1 MKLSYAIHTQ
11 ENPTDIKWNIG
22 NEYFCYYIEK
32 TIFYKEVLKIA
43 WENKYEFCNSYLKH
57 IFYTK
62 YNVAIFHLI
71 KGGS

>member
-1 MKLSYAIHTQ
+1 MLFTHKKILQTLNGILEMNIFAIILRKL
-11 ENPTDIKWNIG
+11 NGK
-22 NEYFCYYIEK
+22 
-32 TIFYKEVLKIA
+32 LKIA